1 MLFNSLEFIF
11 FLPIVFC
18 LYWFLF
24 QKNLRVQ
31 NLVLLISSYV
41 FYGWWDWRFLSLIFL
56 STVVDYFVGLKIDDS
71 SDKKIKK
78 SYLWMS
84 VIFNLV
90 LLGFFKYFNFFIDSW
105 IDLFN
110 AFGYKY
116 QSIWTLKVILPVGIS
131 FYTFQTMSYS
141 LDIYNDKLKPTK
153 DFISFASFVSFFPQL
168 VAGPIE
174 RASNLL
180 PQILSIRLFKYEK
193 GIQGLRLILYGMFK
207 KVVIA
212 DSLAWRVNYC
222 FENYLSLDGGT
233 LILGLIYFSFQ
244 IYCDFSGYSDIAIG
258 TAKLF
263 GFDLKSNFKYPYF
276 AVNIREFWNRWHI
289 SLSTWFRDY
298 VYIPLG
304 GSKKSKWL
312 TFRNVYVT
320 FFLSGLWHGDN
331 FTFIVWGSA
340 HAILYMLYSLKK
352 NYTSLFFNNYS
363 NKNFYDPI
371 KTYIKIIITYFFTT
385 VLWVFFRGDSL
396 SQSFNYLNHIIY
408 NVSFP
413 STNLGGFLLIIPFIL
428 FEWLIRKDEK
438 LIYFLDNRFKQGYL
452 NLSVI
457 FYYVVLFL
465 LLMKIISS
473 DFDAKDFIYFQF

>member
-1 MLFNSLEFIF
+1 M
-11 FLPIVFC
+11 
-18 LYWFLF
+18 
-24 QKNLRVQ
+24 
-31 NLVLLISSYV
+31 
-41 FYGWWDWRFLSLIFL
+41 
-56 STVVDYFVGLKIDDS
+56 
-71 SDKKIKK
+71 
-78 SYLWMS
+78 
-84 VIFNLV
+84 
-90 LLGFFKYFNFFIDSW
+90 
-105 IDLFN
+105 
-110 AFGYKY
+110 
-116 QSIWTLKVILPVGIS
+116 
-131 FYTFQTMSYS
+131 
-141 LDIYNDKLKPTK
+141 
-153 DFISFASFVSFFPQL
+153 

-193 GIQGLRLILYGMFK
+193 GIQGLRLILYEMFK

-352 NYTSLFFNNYS
+352 ELYF
-363 NKNFYDPI
+363 
-371 KTYIKIIITYFFTT
+371 IIF
-385 VLWVFFRGDSL
+385 
-396 SQSFNYLNHIIY
+396 
-408 NVSFP
+408 
-413 STNLGGFLLIIPFIL
+413 
-428 FEWLIRKDEK
+428 
-438 LIYFLDNRFKQGYL
+438 
-452 NLSVI
+452 
-457 FYYVVLFL
+457 
-465 LLMKIISS
+465 
-473 DFDAKDFIYFQF
+473 